1 MPLLRQLRPRSW
13 QRRHD
18 TAKTGTD
25 DSSCRSHSQLPAG
38 SEHVEA
44 DCRIGG
50 NTSLTSTLSVGDYIP
65 SGAGAGPL
73 GSVPPAGRLEPHD
86 GAAARRQRLLRPAE
100 AGRDWEYNC
109 RVEQIRQ
116 LTLHPE
122 EKEVLQALYDAG
134 SGRDRALMATLDPSS
149 TELSK
154 LFTGLNRK
162 GLIRQHTNRATLTR
176 TGHVLFTLE
185 KI

>member
-18 TAKTGTD
+18 TAKTGD
-25 DSSCRSHSQLPAG
+25 VDSSCRSHSRLPAG

-50 NTSLTSTLSVGDYIP
+50 NASLTSTLSVGDYIP

-73 GSVPPAGRLEPHD
+73 DSVPPAGRPESHD
-86 GAAARRQRLLRPAE
+86 GAAARPQRLVRPPK
-100 AGRDWEYNC
+100 AGRGGEYNR
-109 RVEQIRQ
+109 RVERIRQ

-122 EKEVLQALYDAG
+122 GKEVLQALYDAG
-134 SGRDRALMATLDPSS
+134 SGGTAR
-149 TELSK
+149 
-154 LFTGLNRK
+154 
-162 GLIRQHTNRATLTR
+162 
-176 TGHVLFTLE
+176 
-185 KI
+185 